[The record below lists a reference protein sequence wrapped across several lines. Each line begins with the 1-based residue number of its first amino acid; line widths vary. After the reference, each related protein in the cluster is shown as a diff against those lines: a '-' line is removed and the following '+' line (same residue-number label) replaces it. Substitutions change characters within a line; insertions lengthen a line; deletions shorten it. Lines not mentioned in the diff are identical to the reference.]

1 MTKTE
6 TILHKICEVLELDF
20 RDVLSLFTYEIE
32 DSTELNGESF
42 FQINYREALNVTL
55 FVGLNANSKTNVSYT
70 PADGSTDG
78 DYGIVGKFDLPTTIR
93 VWSLMSRQ
101 LIDLRR
107 TIVNSVI

>member
-55 FVGLNANSKTNVSYT
+55 FVGLNAASKTCVSYI
-70 PADGSTDG
+70 PADGSSDA
-78 DYGIVGKFDLPTTIR
+78 DYDIIGKFDLPTTIQ
-93 VWSLMSRQ
+93 VWSLMSSQ
-101 LIDLRR
+101 LIDIRR
-107 TIVNSVI
+107 TIVSSII

>member
-6 TILHKICEVLELDF
+6 TILRKICEVLELDF
-20 RDVLSLFTYEIE
+20 RDVPSLFTYEID

-42 FQINYREALNVTL
+42 FQINYHEALNVTL
-55 FVGLNANSKTNVSYT
+55 FVGLNADSKTNVSYT
-70 PADGSTDG
+70 PADGSSDG
-78 DYGIVGKFDLPTTIR
+78 DYDIVGKFDLPTTIQ

-107 TIVNSVI
+107 TIVNSII